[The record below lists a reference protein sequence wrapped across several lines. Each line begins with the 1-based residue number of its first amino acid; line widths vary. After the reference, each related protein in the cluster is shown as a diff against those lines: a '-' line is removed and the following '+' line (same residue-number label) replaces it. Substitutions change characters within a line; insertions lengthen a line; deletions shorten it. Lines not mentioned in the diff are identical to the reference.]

1 MICKTL
7 VNFNLSQ
14 SADKI
19 IKTAPE
25 NSGAYYMYHCVKPSF
40 FAISA
45 VLSSSSLE
53 TPSSCIVT
61 P

>member
-1 MICKTL
+1 MHDLTTP
-7 VNFNLSQ
+7 NLSQ
-14 SADKI
+14 I

-25 NSGAYYMYHCVKPSF
+25 NSGAYYMYHCVNPSF